1 MFFYFLFFPLF
12 PALLFSRRAFLRPTA
27 HRPTLSL
34 GVKAKWLG
42 RHCETGASSLLEQM
56 TCKPHQIIK
65 FPQAPPAKG
74 VCSCA
79 NISASVMRLRLLLT
93 LYQQDPSPPS
103 DYCITGRLD
112 CSITALAINSP
123 LSQSGS
129 SKGWPVFVVQECL
142 HAGAQAREDGFAAQ
156 RLVASSSC
164 VPLVGAHEIW
174 SLLLFPPHTPMW
186 APLAAC

>member
-1 MFFYFLFFPLF
+1 
-12 PALLFSRRAFLRPTA
+12 
-27 HRPTLSL
+27 
-34 GVKAKWLG
+34 
-42 RHCETGASSLLEQM
+42 
-56 TCKPHQIIK
+56 
-65 FPQAPPAKG
+65 
-74 VCSCA
+74 
-79 NISASVMRLRLLLT
+79 MRLRLLLA

-129 SKGWPVFVVQECL
+129 SKGWPVFVVQESL

-164 VPLVGAHEIW
+164 VPLVGAHENLV
-174 SLLLFPPHTPMW
+174 SSAFPTTHTYVGPPCRLLKLVMFISKRRDD
-186 APLAAC
+186 AIIE